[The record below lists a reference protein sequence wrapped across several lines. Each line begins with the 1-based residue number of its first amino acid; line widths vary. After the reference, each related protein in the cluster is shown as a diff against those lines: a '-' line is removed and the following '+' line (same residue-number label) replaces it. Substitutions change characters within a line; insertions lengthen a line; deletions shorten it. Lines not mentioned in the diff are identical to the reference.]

1 MNQAENIGST
11 APDLERDM
19 LALGR
24 RARDAAAKL
33 ATAPTGR
40 KQAALQA
47 MATRIRA
54 AQADLLARV
63 EQISGRAFLEAFETL
78 KGGGQITE
86 IEGQR
91 ATQAIARLQRTQ
103 SPEAFQEALFEFAD
117 IVRRGIERSRNE
129 LRILPEIAPATQQTQ
144 AAPAAPAPAPA
155 AGTVPQGFLRNQ
167 NVIDAAAGAGVTP
180 EQMWAVMSPEQR
192 ARYGE

>member
-54 AQADLLARV
+54 AQADLLAANASD
-63 EQISGRAFLEAFETL
+63 IA
-78 KGGGQITE
+78 
-86 IEGQR
+86 R
-91 ATQAIARLQRTQ
+91 ATA
-103 SPEAFQEALFEFAD
+103 AD
-117 IVRRGIERSRNE
+117 RPCIRWSS
-129 LRILPEIAPATQQTQ
+129 ACSSCCWQ
-144 AAPAAPAPAPA
+144 
-155 AGTVPQGFLRNQ
+155 
-167 NVIDAAAGAGVTP
+167 
-180 EQMWAVMSPEQR
+180 
-192 ARYGE
+192 